1 MPGWV
6 VPGFVAGAVVTLV
19 ASARLVR
26 ALEEIGAHLGLTE
39 VLVGLLAALAADAPE
54 LTSAVA
60 AQLEGKHEIGVGVL
74 FGSNVFNIAAL
85 LGLGSLVAGRVVLHR
100 RVVVLEGVAGLGV
113 AGCGIV
119 LVTDSLGPVGAALVT
134 SAVFV
139 PYLAVS
145 ALPPSRLPLPR
156 AAQRWLREA
165 VKEESE
171 EVSQAEPPPAGPR
184 LRSSASTATV
194 ALVSVVVASAVM
206 EQAASVG
213 GPDLGVPEVVVGA
226 VVLAAVTSLPNAVAA
241 VYLARQG
248 KGAAMFSEAL
258 NSNTINVV
266 GGLMLPAA
274 LGGLALGNLGRG
286 SVFTG
291 AAYAGMTVLAGG
303 LAFAGRGVNRTA
315 AGALVA
321 AYMGFLVTLVAI
333 A

>member
-6 VPGFVAGAVVTLV
+6 VPAFVLGAAVSLF

-26 ALEEIGAHLGLTE
+26 ALEEIGAHLGLTQ
-39 VLVGLLAALAADAPE
+39 VLVGLLAALAADGPE
-54 LTSAVA
+54 LTSALA
-60 AQLEGKHEIGVGVL
+60 AQLQGKHALGIGVL

-85 LGLGSLVAGRVVLHR
+85 LGLGSLVAGRVALHR
-100 RVVVLEGVAGLGV
+100 RVVVLEGAAALGV
-113 AGCGIV
+113 AGCS
-119 LVTDSLGPVGAALVT
+119 LVVVTGSLGPVGAALVT
-134 SAVFV
+134 SVVFV

-145 ALPPSRLPLPR
+145 AVPPSRLPLPR
-156 AAQRWLREA
+156 AARRWLGET

-171 EVSQAEPPPAGPR
+171 EISLAVPPPPGAG
-184 LRSSASTATV
+184 LRASASTAMV

-206 EQAASVG
+206 ERAASVG
-213 GPDLGVPEVVVGA
+213 GPDLGLPEVVVGA

-241 VYLARQG
+241 VYLARHG

-266 GGLMLPAA
+266 GGLVLPAV

-286 SVFTG
+286 SVFSG
-291 AAYAGMTVLAGG
+291 AAYAGMTALAGSF
-303 LAFAGRGVNRTA
+303 AFAGRGVNRTA

-321 AYMGFLVTLVAI
+321 AYAGFLVTLVAI